1 MTELQTWLT
10 IILTAGG
17 LFWKIASSLMKK
29 SEESKLRILG
39 AKELSEKRLYESE
52 KENVL
57 NSIRALAD
65 VVRDTRAT
73 VKENNT
79 NYNTLNLAVGEL
91 KVKLESMKELLEKY
105 YRGPIIQTGDG
116 TIQDP
121 RKVNR
126 QR

>member
-1 MTELQTWLT
+1 MTELQNWLI

-17 LFWKIASSLMKK
+17 LVWGVASSLMKK
-29 SEESKLRILG
+29 SEASKLRIQS
-39 AKELSEKRLYESE
+39 AKENSDKRLYEVE

-73 VKENNT
+73 VKENNS
-79 NYNTLNLAVGEL
+79 NFNTLNLSVKEL
-91 KVKLESMKELLEKY
+91 QVQLGAMKEILEKY
-105 YRGPIIQTGDG
+105 YRGPVIQTGDG